1 MRLGGV
7 RRDTFAVLTAQS
19 FYRLSGFVL
28 LMVLS
33 RKLGASDIGA
43 FFFAIA
49 FAESLVVLSHF
60 GMGSIMSRRVASAP
74 AEAGSHFAPLL
85 GFRSLSAPF
94 YLVIVLAF
102 GAAFTDAS
110 IPLLATAALITLLED
125 FYFSFGALFLALR
138 KATYNVSLGVTIHS
152 VYITAFLVGMWV
164 APSLAMLVGVTLLR
178 AAALV
183 LGGAWVTHTRLFP
196 LAARQDWATVKAAIP
211 FVLITA
217 LHVFRDQIGTLLLG
231 TKAGYEEVAHFNL
244 AWRLVASAHFVPTA
258 VCAVIVPLLTA
269 HGLTAANKQ
278 LMLRASAGVG
288 AVGIAGAAIAWFL
301 AEPLAALMYGPL
313 GNSVAPVLRALAIVF
328 PIGFL
333 ALFLSLVLQALYE
346 EAHVLRTLVLVTTA
360 NLIVSWMLIPRLGA
374 VGAAYAQI
382 VSTSLQ
388 LVILSW
394 RLRTLHSASR
404 RTDTPVYTV
413 FPDGSP

>member
-1 MRLGGV
+1 MIRGGI
-7 RRDTFAVLTAQS
+7 RRDTVAVLAAQS

-60 GMGSIMSRRVASAP
+60 GMGSIMSRRVASSS
-74 AEAGSHFAPLL
+74 AEAASHFAPVL
-85 GFRSLSAPF
+85 GFRAVSAPL
-94 YLVIVLAF
+94 YLVIVLGI
-102 GAAFTDAS
+102 GAAFTNMS
-110 IPLLATAALITLLED
+110 IPLLAAAALITLLED

-138 KATYNVSLGVTIHS
+138 KATYNVSLGVVIHS
-152 VYITAFLVGMWV
+152 VYIAAFLIGMWI
-164 APSLAMLVGVTLLR
+164 APSLAMLVGVTLFR
-178 AAALV
+178 AVTLV
-183 LGGAWVTHTRLFP
+183 LGGAWLTQTRLFP
-196 LAARQDWATVKAAIP
+196 LSARQDWATVKAAVP

-231 TKAGYEEVAHFNL
+231 TKASYEEVAHFNL

-269 HGLTAANKQ
+269 HGLTGANRR
-278 LMLRASAGVG
+278 LVLRAAAGVG
-288 AVGIAGAAIAWFL
+288 AVGFTGAAITWLL
-301 AEPLAALMYGPL
+301 AEPLAAVMYGPL
-313 GNSVAPVLRALAIVF
+313 GTSVAPVLRALAIVF
-328 PIGFL
+328 PVGFL

-346 EAHVLRTLVLVTTA
+346 EAHVLRVL
-360 NLIVSWMLIPRLGA
+360 LIVTGSNLVVSWILIPRLGA

-382 VSTSLQ
+382 VSASLQ
-388 LVILSW
+388 LLILSW
-394 RLRTLHSASR
+394 RLRTLHSAAR
-404 RTDTPVYTV
+404 RTDSPVYTD